1 MSNTEVCIIGAGP
14 FGLSISAHL
23 SALGTDH
30 LIVGR
35 PMDTYRSRVPEGM
48 LMKSEPY
55 ASTIASPD
63 GSYDVAAY
71 CKASGLEYVD
81 RIGPLTLERFVDYA
95 DWYTKQLVH
104 DVREVTVTNVT
115 PISEG
120 FRVEFSDMAPVIARQ
135 VVVATGV
142 LPYFHVPSELAELSP
157 ELVRHTCQVHELEEF
172 RGRRVVVLG
181 AGQSSLET
189 AALLHEAG
197 VDVQVIARKK
207 AIEWNPVNPERVSR
221 LGQIKWPVTQLC
233 EGWRCVFWNTPS
245 AFRRLPESYR
255 IAKAKTVLGPAGSW
269 WLKDRV
275 DGVVDVLVDHH
286 VREAVEEK
294 DGVRLTLD
302 GPVQSTVTADHVI
315 AGTGFRIDLARLPF
329 LPAEL
334 RSAVRT
340 LNGHPLVSRA
350 GETSVPGLYF
360 TGAPT
365 VLSIGPSSRFIAGT
379 HTLSAQ
385 LAKTVARRARAAK
398 TRSRGPA
405 RAAAPEAVVH
415 R

>member
-1 MSNTEVCIIGAGP
+1 VSNTEVCIIGAGP

-30 LIVGR
+30 LIVGS
-35 PMDTYRSRVPEGM
+35 PMSTYRSHVPEGM

-55 ASTIASPD
+55 ASTIASPN

-71 CKASGLEYVD
+71 CTASGLEYVD
-81 RIGPLTLERFVDYA
+81 RVWPLTRDRFLDYA

-104 DVREVTVTNVT
+104 DVREDTVTKVT
-115 PISEG
+115 PASKG
-120 FRVEFSDMAPVIARQ
+120 FRVEFQNMAPVTARQ

-142 LPYFHVPSELAELSP
+142 LPYFHVPPELAGLSP
-157 ELVRHTCQVHELEEF
+157 RLVSHTCQIHELEEF
-172 RGRRVVVLG
+172 TGRRVVVVG
-181 AGQSSLET
+181 AGQSALET

-197 VDVQVIARKK
+197 ADVRVIARSN
-207 AIEWNPVNPERVSR
+207 ELWWNERNPEHLSA
-221 LGQIKWPVTQLC
+221 LGHIKRPVTQLC
-233 EGWRCVFWNTPS
+233 EGWYCAFMNTPS
-245 AFRRLPESYR
+245 AWRRMPESFR
-255 IAKAKTVLGPAGSW
+255 ITRAKTVLGPSGSW
-269 WLKDRV
+269 WLKDRIE
-275 DGVVDVLVDHH
+275 GVVDVLTGHRV
-286 VREAVEEK
+286 VGAIEQN
-294 DGVRLTLD
+294 DGVQLALD
-302 GPVQSTVTADHVI
+302 GPVLSRVSADHVI

-379 HTLSAQ
+379 HTLSAL
-385 LAKTVARRARAAK
+385 LAKKASRRARAARK
-398 TRSRGPA
+398 K
-405 RAAAPEAVVH
+405 
-415 R
+415 